1 MGFFKKNGFQM
12 MRKVKNFQY
21 FRFFVVFIVK
31 KIIELEMPGPESRS
45 IAALNQHISRVKT

>member
-1 MGFFKKNGFQM
+1 M

-21 FRFFVVFIVK
+21 FRFLLFSSGK
-31 KIIELEMPGPESRS
+31 KIIELEMPGIESRS